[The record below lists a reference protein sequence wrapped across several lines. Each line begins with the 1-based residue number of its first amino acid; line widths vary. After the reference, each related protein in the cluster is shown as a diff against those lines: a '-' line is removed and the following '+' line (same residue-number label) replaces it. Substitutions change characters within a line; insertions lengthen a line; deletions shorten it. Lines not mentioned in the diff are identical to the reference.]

1 MFNARHPPLLS
12 QKRKIPPQERKF
24 CTKTAALNA
33 RLPRLCRKISPRFIL
48 AKKPQCWM
56 SDFHLSSL
64 KREQF
69 PRDLFWLKNHS
80 VECQTSASLEKE
92 RETLLAALQLPQRAR
107 YLGFPRTRVFVIVF
121 FICDIGRHEKRFC
134 QNWQLSISA
143 TTALAAFLPWA
154 VESIPSKVSA
164 SRACKASS
172 GSHRGFRCFLGSRI
186 QYYMIQNTVQYL
198 LGRRM
203 QYSMIQNTAPQLLG
217 SVRPT
222 GSHHTPLTLSPEG
235 LPHPNPMHNLGKIPI
250 LFRKVLMKYVF
261 LILCYVFPK
270 VVANKLKLHTFQ
282 TLWGNHLVAAERHK
296 GNMPEGSLEESKK
309 YTGNTNT
316 NTNTNKKYT
325 GNTKEGFT
333 GNVTCHVL
341 QPAAYPLQPF

>member
-1 MFNARHPPLLS
+1 M
-12 QKRKIPPQERKF
+12 
-24 CTKTAALNA
+24 
-33 RLPRLCRKISPRFIL
+33 
-48 AKKPQCWM
+48 
-56 SDFHLSSL
+56 HLS
-64 KREQF
+64 
-69 PRDLFWLKNHS
+69 
-80 VECQTSASLEKE
+80 C
-92 RETLLAALQLPQRAR
+92 
-107 YLGFPRTRVFVIVF
+107 
-121 FICDIGRHEKRFC
+121 RFC
-134 QNWQLSISA
+134 YYYRI
-143 TTALAAFLPWA
+143 ALAAFLPWA

-270 VVANKLKLHTFQ
+270 VVANKLKLHTSE
-282 TLWGNHLVAAERHK
+282 TL
-296 GNMPEGSLEESKK
+296 
-309 YTGNTNT
+309 
-316 NTNTNKKYT
+316 
-325 GNTKEGFT
+325 
-333 GNVTCHVL
+333 
-341 QPAAYPLQPF
+341 

>member
-1 MFNARHPPLLS
+1 MFNARL
-12 QKRKIPPQERKF
+12 QERKF
-24 CTKTAALNA
+24 CTKTAALNV
-33 RLPRLCRKISPRFIL
+33 RLPRLWRKISPRFIL
-48 AKKPQCWM
+48 AGKPQCWM
-56 SDFHLSSL
+56 SDFRLSG
-64 KREQF
+64 E
-69 PRDLFWLKNHS
+69 
-80 VECQTSASLEKE
+80 
-92 RETLLAALQLPQRAR
+92 RAR
-107 YLGFPRTRVFVIVF
+107 NVARGTAAATACPISQVSKDARL
-121 FICDIGRHEKRFC
+121 RHRSFHLWHWKAWEEV
-134 QNWQLSISA
+134 LSKL
-143 TTALAAFLPWA
+143 TTLHYCNYSIALAAFLPWA

-296 GNMPEGSLEESKK
+296 GNMPEGRLEESKK

-341 QPAAYPLQPF
+341 QPAAAYPLQPF